1 MRRWIKKKIV
11 WLSVFIFLLLSAD
24 SYVLLKAFVL
34 PQAEAVIATNQVA
47 SDTTT
52 VESSNTTETTS
63 SEPVITATSY
73 TDENIQ
79 IAIDEQV
86 VNDTTV
92 YVVDIQVSDAS
103 YLKTAL
109 AQNTYGRN
117 IKEAT
122 STIAKDNQAILAI
135 NGDFYGFRSSGYVI
149 RNGNLYRQSG
159 EEGQEDLVIDENGD
173 FSIVDEYDVSA
184 QELLDSGVQQV
195 LSFGPALVE
204 NGEIVVDT
212 SAEVG
217 QSMSSNPRTAIGQVA
232 ENHYVMVVS
241 DGRTDESVGLSLYQ
255 LAEVLQQAGAKTA
268 YNLDGGGSSTLY
280 FNGNVINTPVGGQ
293 GSSERSVSDIVYFG
307 YE

>member
-117 IKEAT
+117 IKETT

-195 LSFGPALVE
+195 LSFGPTLVE

-293 GSSERSVSDIVYFG
+293 GSSECSVSDIVYFG

>member
-195 LSFGPALVE
+195 LSFGPTLVE

>member
-24 SYVLLKAFVL
+24 SYVLLEAFVL

-184 QELLDSGVQQV
+184 QVLLDSGVQQV

>member
-117 IKEAT
+117 IKETT

>member
-47 SDTTT
+47 SDIIT

-159 EEGQEDLVIDENGD
+159 EESQEDLVIDENGD

-195 LSFGPALVE
+195 LSFGPTLVE

>member
-79 IAIDEQV
+79 IAIDKQV

-92 YVVDIQVSDAS
+92 YVVDIQVSDVS

-195 LSFGPALVE
+195 LSFGPTLVE

-280 FNGNVINTPVGGQ
+280 FNGNVINTSVGGQ

>member
-117 IKEAT
+117 IKETT

-195 LSFGPALVE
+195 LSFGPTLVE

>member
-159 EEGQEDLVIDENGD
+159 EESQEDLVIDENGD

-195 LSFGPALVE
+195 LSFGPTLVE

>member
-47 SDTTT
+47 SDIIT

>member
-195 LSFGPALVE
+195 LSFGPTLVE
-204 NGEIVVDT
+204 NGEIVIDT

>member
-47 SDTTT
+47 SDIIT

-195 LSFGPALVE
+195 LSFGPTLVE

>member
-73 TDENIQ
+73 IDENIQ

-117 IKEAT
+117 IKETT

-195 LSFGPALVE
+195 LSFGPTLVE

>member
-79 IAIDEQV
+79 IAIDKQV

-195 LSFGPALVE
+195 LSFGPTLVE

>member
-195 LSFGPALVE
+195 LSFGPTLVE

-232 ENHYVMVVS
+232 ENHYVIVVS

>member
-159 EEGQEDLVIDENGD
+159 EESQEDLVIDENGD

>member
-103 YLKTAL
+103 YLKTVL

-117 IKEAT
+117 IKETT

-195 LSFGPALVE
+195 LSFGPTLVE

>member
-79 IAIDEQV
+79 IAIDKQV

-92 YVVDIQVSDAS
+92 YVVDIQVSDVS

-195 LSFGPALVE
+195 LSFGPTLVE

>member
-34 PQAEAVIATNQVA
+34 PQTEAVIATNQVA

-79 IAIDEQV
+79 IAIDKQV

-92 YVVDIQVSDAS
+92 YVVDIQVSDVS

-195 LSFGPALVE
+195 LSFGPTLVE

>member
-11 WLSVFIFLLLSAD
+11 WLSVFISLLLSAD

-195 LSFGPALVE
+195 LSFGPTLVE

>member
-11 WLSVFIFLLLSAD
+11 WLSVFISLLLSAD

-47 SDTTT
+47 SDTTM

-195 LSFGPALVE
+195 LSFGPTLVE